1 MIFISDDIT
10 CGSGRFCF
18 ELMKS
23 VRPAFTKHF
32 DNETMQNFDDDL
44 EFQKMVWLAD
54 LTANDFNFVSKT
66 IVNLK
71 MDKQWLEEK
80 QILVDFLKA
89 DSRFSP

>member
-1 MIFISDDIT
+1 MIFIRDDIT

-23 VRPAFTKHF
+23 VRPTFVKHF
-32 DNETMQNFDDDL
+32 DNETMQDFDDDL
-44 EFQKMVWLAD
+44 NFQKMVWLAD
-54 LTANDFNFVSKT
+54 LTANDFNFVFKT
-66 IVNLK
+66 IVNLT

-89 DSRFSP
+89 DPRFSP